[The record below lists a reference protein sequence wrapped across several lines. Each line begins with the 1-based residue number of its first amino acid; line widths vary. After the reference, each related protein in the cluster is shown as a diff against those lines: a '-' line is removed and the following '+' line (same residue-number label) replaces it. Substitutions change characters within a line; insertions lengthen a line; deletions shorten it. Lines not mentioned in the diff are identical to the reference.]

1 MPGPMGGGMR
11 GPGRRMQGGKRI
23 ENPGKVFKRLM
34 AYIFQKLC
42 HSLHFCVDLY
52 RTERCGKHS
61 GYSVHAEAD
70 R

>member
-34 AYIFQKLC
+34 AYIKALQKLEQME
-42 HSLHFCVDLY
+42 SIVED
-52 RTERCGKHS
+52 
-61 GYSVHAEAD
+61 
-70 R
+70 

>member
-34 AYIFQKLC
+34 AYIFKTMPFT
-42 HSLHFCVDLY
+42 SFCVDLY

>member
-11 GPGRRMQGGKRI
+11 GPGRRMQGRTRI

-34 AYIFQKLC
+34 AYIG
-42 HSLHFCVDLY
+42 LY
-52 RTERCGKHS
+52 CTERCGKHS
-61 GYSVHAEAD
+61 GYSVHAETD